1 MAEDYSNNGSELPT
15 EIPVDMSQAYGGGG
29 SDFFPPG
36 KEDREQSSDI
46 GVIRELDPI
55 KVIETLRHYL
65 RGEMWDSEKRVWMKH
80 MEPLMNNKGIGKY
93 LSIISAPVS
102 SLITFSNFQ
111 LDEIP
116 TLALYICDQ
125 AIPVIHVNYR
135 EYGIT
140 DKSNLQILDI
150 QILFMTIAAL
160 KKALGAGD
168 RNVIGRTI
176 SENIMNRSGSGAIQP
191 LQSEKRG
198 ILSRLNPF
206 AK

>member
-1 MAEDYSNNGSELPT
+1 MAEDYSMNGSELPT
-15 EIPVDMSQAYGGGG
+15 EIPVDMSQNYGGG
-29 SDFFPPG
+29 SDFFPPS

-65 RGEMWDSEKRVWMKH
+65 RGEMWDSEKRVWIKH

-191 LQSEKRG
+191 LQQEKRG